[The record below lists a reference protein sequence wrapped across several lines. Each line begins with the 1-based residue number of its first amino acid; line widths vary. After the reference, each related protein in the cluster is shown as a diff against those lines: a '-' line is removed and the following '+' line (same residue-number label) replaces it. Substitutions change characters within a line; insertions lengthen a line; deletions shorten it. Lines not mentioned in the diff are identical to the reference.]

1 MALTDRQRRVA
12 AAAGIAT
19 CIAIPAEGLRQ
30 WAYRCSAGVLT
41 VCYGDTEDV
50 QPGRAY
56 SLEECRARL
65 DKDMLNAVETV
76 ERCAPGLPDSSL
88 AAFADA
94 TFNLGPRVVCDTSSS
109 TLARRLAEGDI
120 RAACEELDRWVYAKV
135 GGVSVKLPG
144 LVKRRANEK
153 ALCLKGLE

>member
-1 MALTDRQRRVA
+1 MALTDRQKRVA

-30 WAYRCSAGVLT
+30 WAYRCPAGVLT

-65 DKDMLNAVETV
+65 DKDMLNAVEIV
-76 ERCAPGLPDSSL
+76 ERCAPGLPEPSL

-120 RAACEELDRWVYAKV
+120 RAACNELPRWNKAKV
-135 GGVSVKLPG
+135 ADQMVALPG
-144 LVKRRANEK
+144 LTKRRANEM
-153 ALCLKGLE
+153 AMCLKGLE